1 MFDTEKVKIAMPE
14 SNNTIENFLILKEQ
28 QTHFESGVI
37 RKINLSH
44 LNRGF

>member
-14 SNNTIENFLILKEQ
+14 SKNTIENFSILKEQ

-44 LNRGF
+44 LNGFF